1 MAIRCDDCRYLFSKK
16 RVSCPFCGGQTIRDD
31 RPDADLLAAGYTMA
45 PQGRQQTIPDDPFE
59 AMLRAYQEE
68 QTQPIPTPPAAEPS
82 QPEQPQDGVDFFSH
96 FQGGSPAA
104 DIPTVESTRRSQPQQ
119 EPPRRQPTQPDPYE
133 AELREIERQQRR
145 LERQYRRGGLLG
157 SSVQLP
163 LGVGV
168 SGGGVRAGGP
178 RRHRALEH
186 ALHHFELR
194 PRPGHRHP
202 AGRPSDLGHL
212 AAHPFHLSVDR
223 PFAQQCSVALAA
235 ELLCVFLFSPQN
247 T

>member
-1 MAIRCDDCRYLFSKK
+1 MAIRCDDCRYLFPKK

-145 LERQYRRGGLLG
+145 LERQYRRAAFWDRLSSFRWG
-157 SSVQLP
+157 SVFRVVVFVL
-163 LGVGV
+163 VV
-168 SGGGVRAGGP
+168 
-178 RRHRALEH
+178 
-186 ALHHFELR
+186 
-194 PRPGHRHP
+194 
-202 AGRPSDLGHL
+202 L
-212 AAHPFHLSVDR
+212 AAIGLWNMRYTILNSVLDLVIGIL
-223 PFAQQCSVALAA
+223 PVV
-235 ELLCVFLFSPQN
+235 LLIWGIWLLIRSIFR
-247 T
+247 

>member
-119 EPPRRQPTQPDPYE
+119 KPPRRQPTQPDPYE

-145 LERQYRRGGLLG
+145 LERQYRRAAFWDRLSSFRWG
-157 SSVQLP
+157 SVFRVVVFVL
-163 LGVGV
+163 VV
-168 SGGGVRAGGP
+168 
-178 RRHRALEH
+178 
-186 ALHHFELR
+186 
-194 PRPGHRHP
+194 
-202 AGRPSDLGHL
+202 L
-212 AAHPFHLSVDR
+212 AAIGLWSMRYTILNSVLDLVIGIL
-223 PFAQQCSVALAA
+223 PVV
-235 ELLCVFLFSPQN
+235 LLIWGIWLLIRSIFR
-247 T
+247 

>member
-145 LERQYRRGGLLG
+145 LERQYRRAAFWDRLSSFRWG
-157 SSVQLP
+157 SVFRVVVFVL
-163 LGVGV
+163 VI
-168 SGGGVRAGGP
+168 
-178 RRHRALEH
+178 
-186 ALHHFELR
+186 
-194 PRPGHRHP
+194 
-202 AGRPSDLGHL
+202 L
-212 AAHPFHLSVDR
+212 AAIGLWNMRYTILNSVLDLVIGIL
-223 PFAQQCSVALAA
+223 PVV
-235 ELLCVFLFSPQN
+235 LLIWGIWLLIRSIFR
-247 T
+247 

>member
-82 QPEQPQDGVDFFSH
+82 QPEQPQDGVDFFAH

-119 EPPRRQPTQPDPYE
+119 EPPRRQPPQPDPYE

-145 LERQYRRGGLLG
+145 LERQYRRAAFWDRLSSFRWG
-157 SSVQLP
+157 SVFRVVVFVL
-163 LGVGV
+163 VV
-168 SGGGVRAGGP
+168 
-178 RRHRALEH
+178 
-186 ALHHFELR
+186 
-194 PRPGHRHP
+194 
-202 AGRPSDLGHL
+202 L
-212 AAHPFHLSVDR
+212 AAIGLWNMRYTILNSVLDLVIGIL
-223 PFAQQCSVALAA
+223 PVV
-235 ELLCVFLFSPQN
+235 LLIWGIWLLIRSIFR
-247 T
+247 

>member
-133 AELREIERQQRR
+133 AELREIERQPRR
-145 LERQYRRGGLLG
+145 LERQYRRAAFWDRLSSFRWG
-157 SSVQLP
+157 SVFRVVVFVL
-163 LGVGV
+163 VV
-168 SGGGVRAGGP
+168 
-178 RRHRALEH
+178 
-186 ALHHFELR
+186 
-194 PRPGHRHP
+194 
-202 AGRPSDLGHL
+202 L
-212 AAHPFHLSVDR
+212 AAIGLWNMRYTILNSVLDLVIGIL
-223 PFAQQCSVALAA
+223 PVV
-235 ELLCVFLFSPQN
+235 LLIWGIWLLIRSIFR
-247 T
+247 

>member
-145 LERQYRRGGLLG
+145 LERQYRRAAFWDRLSSFRWG
-157 SSVQLP
+157 SVFRVVVFVL
-163 LGVGV
+163 VV
-168 SGGGVRAGGP
+168 
-178 RRHRALEH
+178 
-186 ALHHFELR
+186 
-194 PRPGHRHP
+194 
-202 AGRPSDLGHL
+202 L
-212 AAHPFHLSVDR
+212 AAIGLWNMRYTILNSVLDLVIGIL
-223 PFAQQCSVALAA
+223 PVV
-235 ELLCVFLFSPQN
+235 LLIWGIWLLIRSIFR
-247 T
+247 

>member
-45 PQGRQQTIPDDPFE
+45 PQGQQQTIPDDPFE

-104 DIPTVESTRRSQPQQ
+104 DIPTVESTRRSQPQP
-119 EPPRRQPTQPDPYE
+119 ESPRRQPPQPDPYE

-145 LERQYRRGGLLG
+145 LERQYRRAAFWDRLSSFRWG
-157 SSVQLP
+157 SVFRVVVFVL
-163 LGVGV
+163 VV
-168 SGGGVRAGGP
+168 
-178 RRHRALEH
+178 
-186 ALHHFELR
+186 
-194 PRPGHRHP
+194 
-202 AGRPSDLGHL
+202 L
-212 AAHPFHLSVDR
+212 AAIGLWNMRYTILNSVLDLVIGIL
-223 PFAQQCSVALAA
+223 PVV
-235 ELLCVFLFSPQN
+235 LLIWGIWLLIRSIFR
-247 T
+247 

>member
-104 DIPTVESTRRSQPQQ
+104 DIPTVESTRRSQPQP
-119 EPPRRQPTQPDPYE
+119 ESPRRQPPQPDPYE

-145 LERQYRRGGLLG
+145 LERQYRRAAFWERLSSFRWG
-157 SSVQLP
+157 SVFRVVVFVL
-163 LGVGV
+163 VV
-168 SGGGVRAGGP
+168 
-178 RRHRALEH
+178 
-186 ALHHFELR
+186 
-194 PRPGHRHP
+194 
-202 AGRPSDLGHL
+202 L
-212 AAHPFHLSVDR
+212 AAIGLWNMRYTILNSVLDLVIGIL
-223 PFAQQCSVALAA
+223 PVV
-235 ELLCVFLFSPQN
+235 LLIWGIWLLIRSIFR
-247 T
+247 

>member
-82 QPEQPQDGVDFFSH
+82 QPEQPQNGVDFFAH

-104 DIPTVESTRRSQPQQ
+104 DIPTVESTRRSQPQP
-119 EPPRRQPTQPDPYE
+119 ESPRRQPPQPDPYE

-145 LERQYRRGGLLG
+145 LERQYRRAAFWDRLSSFRWG
-157 SSVQLP
+157 SVFRVVVFVL
-163 LGVGV
+163 VV
-168 SGGGVRAGGP
+168 
-178 RRHRALEH
+178 
-186 ALHHFELR
+186 
-194 PRPGHRHP
+194 
-202 AGRPSDLGHL
+202 L
-212 AAHPFHLSVDR
+212 AAIGLWNMRYTILNSVLDLVIGIL
-223 PFAQQCSVALAA
+223 PVV
-235 ELLCVFLFSPQN
+235 LLIWGIWLLIRSIFR
-247 T
+247 

>member
-104 DIPTVESTRRSQPQQ
+104 DIPTVESTRRSQPQP
-119 EPPRRQPTQPDPYE
+119 ESPRRQPPRPDPYE

-145 LERQYRRGGLLG
+145 LERQYRRAAFWDRLSSFRWG
-157 SSVQLP
+157 SVFRVVVFVL
-163 LGVGV
+163 VV
-168 SGGGVRAGGP
+168 
-178 RRHRALEH
+178 
-186 ALHHFELR
+186 
-194 PRPGHRHP
+194 
-202 AGRPSDLGHL
+202 L
-212 AAHPFHLSVDR
+212 AAIGLWNMRYTILNSVLNLVIGIL
-223 PFAQQCSVALAA
+223 PV
-235 ELLCVFLFSPQN
+235 LLLVWGIWLLIRSIFR
-247 T
+247 

>member
-104 DIPTVESTRRSQPQQ
+104 DIPTVESTHRSQPQQ

-145 LERQYRRGGLLG
+145 LERQYRRAAFWDRLSSFRWG
-157 SSVQLP
+157 SVFRVVVFVL
-163 LGVGV
+163 VV
-168 SGGGVRAGGP
+168 
-178 RRHRALEH
+178 
-186 ALHHFELR
+186 
-194 PRPGHRHP
+194 
-202 AGRPSDLGHL
+202 L
-212 AAHPFHLSVDR
+212 AAIGLWNMRYTILNSVLDLVIGIL
-223 PFAQQCSVALAA
+223 PVV
-235 ELLCVFLFSPQN
+235 LLIWGIWLLIRSIFR
-247 T
+247 

>member
-145 LERQYRRGGLLG
+145 LERQYRRAAFWDRLSSFRWG
-157 SSVQLP
+157 SVFRVVVFVL
-163 LGVGV
+163 VV
-168 SGGGVRAGGP
+168 
-178 RRHRALEH
+178 
-186 ALHHFELR
+186 
-194 PRPGHRHP
+194 
-202 AGRPSDLGHL
+202 L
-212 AAHPFHLSVDR
+212 AAIGLWNMRYTILNSV
-223 PFAQQCSVALAA
+223 L
-235 ELLCVFLFSPQN
+235 ELVIGILPVVLLIWGIWLLIRSIFR
-247 T
+247 

>member
-145 LERQYRRGGLLG
+145 LERQYRQAAFWDRLSSFRWG
-157 SSVQLP
+157 SVFRVVVFVL
-163 LGVGV
+163 VV
-168 SGGGVRAGGP
+168 
-178 RRHRALEH
+178 
-186 ALHHFELR
+186 
-194 PRPGHRHP
+194 
-202 AGRPSDLGHL
+202 L
-212 AAHPFHLSVDR
+212 AAIGLWNMRYTILNSVLDLVIGIL
-223 PFAQQCSVALAA
+223 PVV
-235 ELLCVFLFSPQN
+235 LLIWGIWLLIRSIFR
-247 T
+247 

>member
-45 PQGRQQTIPDDPFE
+45 PQGQQQTIPDDPFE

-82 QPEQPQDGVDFFSH
+82 PPEQPQDGVDFFSH

-145 LERQYRRGGLLG
+145 LERQYRRAAFWDRLSSFRWG
-157 SSVQLP
+157 SVFRVVVFVL
-163 LGVGV
+163 VV
-168 SGGGVRAGGP
+168 
-178 RRHRALEH
+178 
-186 ALHHFELR
+186 
-194 PRPGHRHP
+194 
-202 AGRPSDLGHL
+202 L
-212 AAHPFHLSVDR
+212 AAIGLWNMRYTILNSVLDLVIGIL
-223 PFAQQCSVALAA
+223 PVV
-235 ELLCVFLFSPQN
+235 LLIWGIWLLIRSIFR
-247 T
+247 

>member
-145 LERQYRRGGLLG
+145 LERQYRRAAFGDRLSSFRWG
-157 SSVQLP
+157 SVFRVVVFVL
-163 LGVGV
+163 VV
-168 SGGGVRAGGP
+168 
-178 RRHRALEH
+178 
-186 ALHHFELR
+186 
-194 PRPGHRHP
+194 
-202 AGRPSDLGHL
+202 L
-212 AAHPFHLSVDR
+212 AAIGLWNMRYTILNSVLDLVIGIL
-223 PFAQQCSVALAA
+223 PVV
-235 ELLCVFLFSPQN
+235 LLIWGIWLLIRSIFR
-247 T
+247 

>member
-104 DIPTVESTRRSQPQQ
+104 DIPTVESTHRSQPQQ

-145 LERQYRRGGLLG
+145 LERQYRRAAFWDRLSSFRWG
-157 SSVQLP
+157 SVCRVVVFVL
-163 LGVGV
+163 VV
-168 SGGGVRAGGP
+168 
-178 RRHRALEH
+178 
-186 ALHHFELR
+186 
-194 PRPGHRHP
+194 
-202 AGRPSDLGHL
+202 L
-212 AAHPFHLSVDR
+212 AAIGLWNMRYTILNSVLDLVIGILPVVLLIWVR
-223 PFAQQCSVALAA
+223 P
-235 ELLCVFLFSPQN
+235 E
-247 T
+247 

>member
-16 RVSCPFCGGQTIRDD
+16 RVSCPFCGGQTNRDD

-145 LERQYRRGGLLG
+145 LERQYRRAAFWDRLSSFRWG
-157 SSVQLP
+157 SVFRVVVFVL
-163 LGVGV
+163 VV
-168 SGGGVRAGGP
+168 
-178 RRHRALEH
+178 
-186 ALHHFELR
+186 
-194 PRPGHRHP
+194 
-202 AGRPSDLGHL
+202 L
-212 AAHPFHLSVDR
+212 AAIGLWNMRYTILNSVLDLVIGIL
-223 PFAQQCSVALAA
+223 PVV
-235 ELLCVFLFSPQN
+235 LLIWGIWLLIRSIFR
-247 T
+247 

>member
-45 PQGRQQTIPDDPFE
+45 PQDRQQTIPDDPFE

-104 DIPTVESTRRSQPQQ
+104 DIPTVESTHRSQPQQ

-145 LERQYRRGGLLG
+145 LERQYRRAAFWDRLSSFRWG
-157 SSVQLP
+157 SVFRVVVFVL
-163 LGVGV
+163 VV
-168 SGGGVRAGGP
+168 
-178 RRHRALEH
+178 
-186 ALHHFELR
+186 
-194 PRPGHRHP
+194 
-202 AGRPSDLGHL
+202 L
-212 AAHPFHLSVDR
+212 AAIGLWNMRYTILNSVLDLVIGIL
-223 PFAQQCSVALAA
+223 PVV
-235 ELLCVFLFSPQN
+235 LLIWGIWLLIRSIFR
-247 T
+247 

>member
-104 DIPTVESTRRSQPQQ
+104 DIPTVESTRRSQPQP
-119 EPPRRQPTQPDPYE
+119 ESPRRQPPRPDPYE

-145 LERQYRRGGLLG
+145 LERQYRRAAFWDRLSSFRWG
-157 SSVQLP
+157 SVFRVVVFVL
-163 LGVGV
+163 VV
-168 SGGGVRAGGP
+168 
-178 RRHRALEH
+178 
-186 ALHHFELR
+186 
-194 PRPGHRHP
+194 
-202 AGRPSDLGHL
+202 L
-212 AAHPFHLSVDR
+212 AAIGLWNMRYTILNSVLDLVIGIL
-223 PFAQQCSVALAA
+223 PVV
-235 ELLCVFLFSPQN
+235 LLIWGIWLLIRSIFR
-247 T
+247 

>member
-104 DIPTVESTRRSQPQQ
+104 DIPTVESTRRSQPQP
-119 EPPRRQPTQPDPYE
+119 ESPRRQPPRPDPYE

-145 LERQYRRGGLLG
+145 LERQYRRAAFWDRLSSFRWGSVFRVVVFVLVVIAAIGLWNMRYTILN
-157 SSVQLP
+157 SVLNLVIGILP
-163 LGVGV
+163 V
-168 SGGGVRAGGP
+168 
-178 RRHRALEH
+178 
-186 ALHHFELR
+186 
-194 PRPGHRHP
+194 
-202 AGRPSDLGHL
+202 
-212 AAHPFHLSVDR
+212 
-223 PFAQQCSVALAA
+223 
-235 ELLCVFLFSPQN
+235 LLLVWGIWLLIRSIFR
-247 T
+247 

>member
-1 MAIRCDDCRYLFSKK
+1 MAIRCDDCRYLFSKN

-104 DIPTVESTRRSQPQQ
+104 DIPTVESTHRSQPQQ

-145 LERQYRRGGLLG
+145 LERQYRRVAFWDRLSSFRWG
-157 SSVQLP
+157 SVFRVVVFVL
-163 LGVGV
+163 VV
-168 SGGGVRAGGP
+168 
-178 RRHRALEH
+178 
-186 ALHHFELR
+186 
-194 PRPGHRHP
+194 
-202 AGRPSDLGHL
+202 L
-212 AAHPFHLSVDR
+212 AAIGLWNMRYTILNSVLDLVIGIL
-223 PFAQQCSVALAA
+223 PVV
-235 ELLCVFLFSPQN
+235 LLIWGIWLLIRSIFR
-247 T
+247 

>member
-145 LERQYRRGGLLG
+145 LERQYRRAAFWDRL
-157 SSVQLP
+157 SSFRWGAVFRVVVFVL
-163 LGVGV
+163 VV
-168 SGGGVRAGGP
+168 
-178 RRHRALEH
+178 
-186 ALHHFELR
+186 
-194 PRPGHRHP
+194 
-202 AGRPSDLGHL
+202 L
-212 AAHPFHLSVDR
+212 AAIGLWNMRYTILNSVLDLVIGIL
-223 PFAQQCSVALAA
+223 PVV
-235 ELLCVFLFSPQN
+235 LLIWGIWLLIRSIF
-247 T
+247 

>member
-145 LERQYRRGGLLG
+145 LERQYRRAAFWDRLSSFRWG
-157 SSVQLP
+157 SVFRVVVFVL
-163 LGVGV
+163 VV
-168 SGGGVRAGGP
+168 
-178 RRHRALEH
+178 
-186 ALHHFELR
+186 
-194 PRPGHRHP
+194 
-202 AGRPSDLGHL
+202 L
-212 AAHPFHLSVDR
+212 AAIGLWNMRYTILNAVLDLVIGILPV
-223 PFAQQCSVALAA
+223 V
-235 ELLCVFLFSPQN
+235 LLIWGIWLLIRSIFR
-247 T
+247 

>member
-104 DIPTVESTRRSQPQQ
+104 DIPTVESTHRSQPQQ

-145 LERQYRRGGLLG
+145 LERQYRRAAFWDRLSSFRWG
-157 SSVQLP
+157 SVFRVVVFVL
-163 LGVGV
+163 VV
-168 SGGGVRAGGP
+168 
-178 RRHRALEH
+178 
-186 ALHHFELR
+186 
-194 PRPGHRHP
+194 
-202 AGRPSDLGHL
+202 L
-212 AAHPFHLSVDR
+212 AAIGLWNMRYTILNSVLDLIIGIL
-223 PFAQQCSVALAA
+223 PVV
-235 ELLCVFLFSPQN
+235 LLIWGIWLLIRSIFR
-247 T
+247 

>member
-104 DIPTVESTRRSQPQQ
+104 DIPTVESTHRSQPQQ

-145 LERQYRRGGLLG
+145 LERQHRRAAFWDRLSSFRWG
-157 SSVQLP
+157 SVFRVVVFVL
-163 LGVGV
+163 VV
-168 SGGGVRAGGP
+168 
-178 RRHRALEH
+178 
-186 ALHHFELR
+186 
-194 PRPGHRHP
+194 
-202 AGRPSDLGHL
+202 L
-212 AAHPFHLSVDR
+212 AAIGLWNMRYTILNSVLDLVIGILPVVLR
-223 PFAQQCSVALAA
+223 IWGIW
-235 ELLCVFLFSPQN
+235 LLIRSIFR
-247 T
+247 

>member
-82 QPEQPQDGVDFFSH
+82 QPEQPQVGVDFFSH

-145 LERQYRRGGLLG
+145 LERQYRRAAFWDRLSSFRWG
-157 SSVQLP
+157 SVFRVVVFVL
-163 LGVGV
+163 VV
-168 SGGGVRAGGP
+168 
-178 RRHRALEH
+178 
-186 ALHHFELR
+186 
-194 PRPGHRHP
+194 
-202 AGRPSDLGHL
+202 L
-212 AAHPFHLSVDR
+212 AAIGLWNMRYTILNSVLDLVIGIL
-223 PFAQQCSVALAA
+223 PVV
-235 ELLCVFLFSPQN
+235 LLIWGIWLLIRSIFR
-247 T
+247 

>member
-145 LERQYRRGGLLG
+145 LERQHRRAAFWDRLSSFRWG
-157 SSVQLP
+157 SVFRVVVFVL
-163 LGVGV
+163 VV
-168 SGGGVRAGGP
+168 
-178 RRHRALEH
+178 
-186 ALHHFELR
+186 
-194 PRPGHRHP
+194 
-202 AGRPSDLGHL
+202 L
-212 AAHPFHLSVDR
+212 AAIGLWNMRYTILNSVLDLVIGIL
-223 PFAQQCSVALAA
+223 PVV
-235 ELLCVFLFSPQN
+235 LLIWGIWLLIRSIFR
-247 T
+247 

>member
-104 DIPTVESTRRSQPQQ
+104 DIPTVESTRRSQPQP
-119 EPPRRQPTQPDPYE
+119 ESPRRQPPQPDPYE

-145 LERQYRRGGLLG
+145 LERQYRRAAFWDRLSSFRWG
-157 SSVQLP
+157 SVFRVVVFVL
-163 LGVGV
+163 VV
-168 SGGGVRAGGP
+168 
-178 RRHRALEH
+178 
-186 ALHHFELR
+186 
-194 PRPGHRHP
+194 
-202 AGRPSDLGHL
+202 L
-212 AAHPFHLSVDR
+212 AAIGLWNMRYTILNSVLNLVIGIL
-223 PFAQQCSVALAA
+223 PV
-235 ELLCVFLFSPQN
+235 LLLVWGIWLLIRSIFR
-247 T
+247 

>member
-16 RVSCPFCGGQTIRDD
+16 RVSCPFCGSQTIRDD

-145 LERQYRRGGLLG
+145 LERQYRRAAFWDRLSSFRWG
-157 SSVQLP
+157 SVFRVVVFVL
-163 LGVGV
+163 VV
-168 SGGGVRAGGP
+168 
-178 RRHRALEH
+178 
-186 ALHHFELR
+186 
-194 PRPGHRHP
+194 
-202 AGRPSDLGHL
+202 L
-212 AAHPFHLSVDR
+212 AAIGLWNMRYTILNSVLDLVIGIL
-223 PFAQQCSVALAA
+223 PVV
-235 ELLCVFLFSPQN
+235 LLIWGIWLLIRSIFR
-247 T
+247 

>member
-1 MAIRCDDCRYLFSKK
+1 MSIRCDDCRYLFSKK

-45 PQGRQQTIPDDPFE
+45 PQGQQQTIPDDPFE

-104 DIPTVESTRRSQPQQ
+104 DIPTVESIRRSQPQP
-119 EPPRRQPTQPDPYE
+119 ESPRRQPPQPDPYE

-145 LERQYRRGGLLG
+145 LERQYRRAAFWDRLSSFRWG
-157 SSVQLP
+157 SVFRVVVFVL
-163 LGVGV
+163 VV
-168 SGGGVRAGGP
+168 
-178 RRHRALEH
+178 
-186 ALHHFELR
+186 
-194 PRPGHRHP
+194 
-202 AGRPSDLGHL
+202 L
-212 AAHPFHLSVDR
+212 AAIGLWNMRYTILNSVLDLVIGIL
-223 PFAQQCSVALAA
+223 PVV
-235 ELLCVFLFSPQN
+235 LLIWGIWLLIRSIFR
-247 T
+247 

>member
-145 LERQYRRGGLLG
+145 LERQYRRAAFWDRLSSFGWG
-157 SSVQLP
+157 SVFRVVVFVL
-163 LGVGV
+163 VV
-168 SGGGVRAGGP
+168 
-178 RRHRALEH
+178 
-186 ALHHFELR
+186 
-194 PRPGHRHP
+194 
-202 AGRPSDLGHL
+202 L
-212 AAHPFHLSVDR
+212 AAIGLWNMRYTILNSVLDLVIGIL
-223 PFAQQCSVALAA
+223 PVV
-235 ELLCVFLFSPQN
+235 LLIWGIWLLIRSIFR
-247 T
+247 

>member
-104 DIPTVESTRRSQPQQ
+104 DIPTVESTRRSQPQP
-119 EPPRRQPTQPDPYE
+119 ESPRRQPPQPDPYE

-145 LERQYRRGGLLG
+145 LERQYRRAAFWDRLSSFRWGSVFRVVVFVLVVIAAIGLWNMRYTILN
-157 SSVQLP
+157 SVLDLVIGILP
-163 LGVGV
+163 VV
-168 SGGGVRAGGP
+168 
-178 RRHRALEH
+178 
-186 ALHHFELR
+186 
-194 PRPGHRHP
+194 
-202 AGRPSDLGHL
+202 
-212 AAHPFHLSVDR
+212 
-223 PFAQQCSVALAA
+223 
-235 ELLCVFLFSPQN
+235 LLIWGIWLLIRSIFR
-247 T
+247 

>member
-1 MAIRCDDCRYLFSKK
+1 MSIRCDDCRYLFSKK

-119 EPPRRQPTQPDPYE
+119 EPPRRQPPQPDPYE

-145 LERQYRRGGLLG
+145 LERQYRRAAFWDRLSSFRWG
-157 SSVQLP
+157 SVFRVVVFVL
-163 LGVGV
+163 VV
-168 SGGGVRAGGP
+168 
-178 RRHRALEH
+178 
-186 ALHHFELR
+186 
-194 PRPGHRHP
+194 
-202 AGRPSDLGHL
+202 L
-212 AAHPFHLSVDR
+212 AAIGLWNMRYTILNSVLDLVIGIL
-223 PFAQQCSVALAA
+223 PVV
-235 ELLCVFLFSPQN
+235 LLIWGIWLLIRSIFR
-247 T
+247 

>member
-119 EPPRRQPTQPDPYE
+119 EPPRRQPPQPDPYE

-145 LERQYRRGGLLG
+145 LERQYRRAAFWDRLSSFRWG
-157 SSVQLP
+157 SVFRVVVFVL
-163 LGVGV
+163 VV
-168 SGGGVRAGGP
+168 
-178 RRHRALEH
+178 
-186 ALHHFELR
+186 
-194 PRPGHRHP
+194 
-202 AGRPSDLGHL
+202 L
-212 AAHPFHLSVDR
+212 AAIGLWNMRYTILNSVLNLVIGIL
-223 PFAQQCSVALAA
+223 PVV
-235 ELLCVFLFSPQN
+235 LLIWGIWLLIRSIFR
-247 T
+247 

>member
-104 DIPTVESTRRSQPQQ
+104 DIPTVESTRRSQPQP
-119 EPPRRQPTQPDPYE
+119 ESPRRQPTQPDPYE

-145 LERQYRRGGLLG
+145 LERQYRRAAFWDRLSSLRWG
-157 SSVQLP
+157 SVFRVVVFVL
-163 LGVGV
+163 VV
-168 SGGGVRAGGP
+168 
-178 RRHRALEH
+178 
-186 ALHHFELR
+186 
-194 PRPGHRHP
+194 
-202 AGRPSDLGHL
+202 L
-212 AAHPFHLSVDR
+212 AAIGLWNMRYTILNSVLDLVIGIL
-223 PFAQQCSVALAA
+223 PVV
-235 ELLCVFLFSPQN
+235 LLIWGIWLLIRSIFR
-247 T
+247 

>member
-96 FQGGSPAA
+96 FQGSSPAA
-104 DIPTVESTRRSQPQQ
+104 DIPTVESTHRSQPQQ

-145 LERQYRRGGLLG
+145 LERQYRRAAFWDRLSSFRWG
-157 SSVQLP
+157 SVFRVVVFVL
-163 LGVGV
+163 VV
-168 SGGGVRAGGP
+168 
-178 RRHRALEH
+178 
-186 ALHHFELR
+186 
-194 PRPGHRHP
+194 
-202 AGRPSDLGHL
+202 L
-212 AAHPFHLSVDR
+212 AAIGLWNMRYTILNSVLDLVIGIL
-223 PFAQQCSVALAA
+223 PVV
-235 ELLCVFLFSPQN
+235 LLIWGIWLLIRSIFR
-247 T
+247 

>member
-82 QPEQPQDGVDFFSH
+82 QPEQPQDGMDFFSH

-145 LERQYRRGGLLG
+145 LERQYRRAAFWDRLSSFRWG
-157 SSVQLP
+157 SVFRVVVFVL
-163 LGVGV
+163 VV
-168 SGGGVRAGGP
+168 
-178 RRHRALEH
+178 
-186 ALHHFELR
+186 
-194 PRPGHRHP
+194 
-202 AGRPSDLGHL
+202 L
-212 AAHPFHLSVDR
+212 AAIGLWNMRYTILNSVLDLVIGIL
-223 PFAQQCSVALAA
+223 PVV
-235 ELLCVFLFSPQN
+235 LLIWGIWLLIRSIFR
-247 T
+247 